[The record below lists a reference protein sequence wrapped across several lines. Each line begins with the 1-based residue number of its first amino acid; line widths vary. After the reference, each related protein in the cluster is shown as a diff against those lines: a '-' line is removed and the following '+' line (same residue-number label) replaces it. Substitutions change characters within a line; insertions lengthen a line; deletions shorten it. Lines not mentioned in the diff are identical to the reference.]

1 MRPIVLAALAFA
13 AMEPVTALTHRFVMH
28 GVGMSLHR
36 SHHRRTHEG
45 WERNDAF
52 PVMFAAVVC
61 VGLWIGFHAPTWA
74 ELVPIG
80 VGVTAYGAA
89 YAVVHDV
96 YIHGRL
102 RWFGAHG
109 VRRARPV
116 GRRPRA
122 APPLRRRPV
131 RHARAD
137 RPPRRPSEGQ
147 PHGADL
153 MRSLAPEPHCA
164 DLVRQLAPEPLSAGQ
179 QRASSDS
186 SRSVRIWC
194 DNSHQLSTLRI

>member
-1 MRPIVLAALAFA
+1 VRPIVLAVLAFA

-61 VGLWIGFHAPTWA
+61 DGLWIGFHAPTWV

-109 VRRARPV
+109 VAALDRLGDAHELHHRFGGAPYGMLVPIVPRDVRAKASRT
-116 GRRPRA
+116 
-122 APPLRRRPV
+122 
-131 RHARAD
+131 AR
-137 RPPRRPSEGQ
+137 
-147 PHGADL
+147 
-153 MRSLAPEPHCA
+153 
-164 DLVRQLAPEPLSAGQ
+164 
-179 QRASSDS
+179 
-186 SRSVRIWC
+186 I
-194 DNSHQLSTLRI
+194 